1 MFDNFWVKSIG
12 GSEKAIGR
20 VALVV
25 GPIVAVIMLA
35 LPAPSGLTPEGWEV
49 AAVCLLMAMWWM
61 TEAIPLAA
69 TALVP
74 IVLFPALEI
83 ATIDATAMSYAN
95 PLIFLFLGGFL
106 MARAMVKQQLSQR
119 FAYGILRLGHLS
131 LPGIIASMMI
141 ATAFLSMWVSNTATT
156 MMMLPIGQSIVSAI
170 QMRASQGE
178 KAEIA
183 KFSTALMLAIAY
195 SATIGGMGTLIGTPP
210 NALFAGFMN
219 ITYGIE
225 VELWRWMMI
234 GVPAVVVLLPLSW
247 LLITRYSFRMNI
259 PRDFLKGSYIANE
272 AAKLGDFSRAEL
284 FVSVIISL
292 AAVFWIVRG
301 GLSGFFPWL
310 HLSDAGIAIAAALLL
325 FILPASRS
333 DSKRLLEW
341 DDALKIR
348 WDILVLFGGALALAD
363 AINTSGL
370 ATWIGGATSIL
381 AFLPTFLFLLSIF
394 MVNVLLGEL
403 ASNTAVAAIFLPV
416 AGASAAGLNIDPVLL
431 MMSVALAA
439 TIGFMLPVA
448 TPPNAIVFGSG
459 VIKVSDMLKTGIIL
473 DLVSIVVV
481 AILVMTIGPILFASA
496 H

>member
-1 MFDNFWVKSIG
+1 MFDNLWGKSRG

-20 VALVV
+20 VALIF
-25 GPIVAVIMLA
+25 GPTIASIML
-35 LPAPSGLTPEGWEV
+35 LFPTPAGLSPEGWAV
-49 AAVCLLMAMWWM
+49 AAVCLLMATWWM

-69 TALVP
+69 TALLP
-74 IVLFPALEI
+74 IVLFPVFGI
-83 ATIDATAMSYAN
+83 ATIDTTATSYAN

-106 MARAMVKQQLSQR
+106 MARAMVKQHLSQR

-131 LPGIIASMMI
+131 LSGIIASMMI

-178 KAEIA
+178 KAEVA
-183 KFSTALMLAIAY
+183 KFSAALMLAIAY

-210 NALFAGFMN
+210 NALFAGFMYRA
-219 ITYGIE
+219 YGVE
-225 VELWRWMMI
+225 VEFWRWMMI
-234 GVPAVVVLLPLSW
+234 GVPAVVLLLPLSW
-247 LLITRYSFRMNI
+247 LLITRYSFRI
-259 PRDFLKGSYIANE
+259 DASRDYLKGGYIEKE
-272 AAKLGDFSRAEL
+272 AAKLGGFSRAEL
-284 FVSVIISL
+284 FVSVIIGL
-292 AAVFWIVRG
+292 AAFFWIFRG
-301 GLSGFFPWL
+301 VLSGFISWL

-325 FILPASRS
+325 FILPTSRS

-341 DDALKIR
+341 DDVLKIR

-363 AINTSGL
+363 AINASGL
-370 ATWIGGATSIL
+370 ATWIGGATSLL
-381 AFLPTFLFLLSIF
+381 AFLPTFLFLLGIF
-394 MVNVLLGEL
+394 MVIVLLGEL

-416 AGASAAGLNIDPVLL
+416 AGASAAVLDLDPVLL

-459 VIKVSDMLKTGIIL
+459 AIKVSDMLKTGIIL
-473 DLVSIVVV
+473 DLASIVVV
-481 AILVMTIGPILFASA
+481 AILVMTIGPILFAA
-496 H
+496 TY